1 MQLPGL
7 QEECKE
13 FLRSTD
19 IVDIRT
25 FSKQQWKT
33 FVGRKIA
40 EQNKQEILT
49 MMSRYKKITPDDY
62 KSESCEVQPYIKAL
76 NIKDARLRFKLR
88 AKMTPSVKMN
98 FMSDPVYSNN
108 LWTCEGCSGGF
119 RDTQSHILICE
130 GYSDLRCDKN
140 LDSDKSLVDYFDA
153 VIKRRMNI

>member
-1 MQLPGL
+1 MSLLSFLFSSCIQIFEVQSQLQLPGL

-88 AKMTPSVKMN
+88 AKMTPSLKMN
-98 FMSDPVYSNN
+98 FMSDPVYLKKIFGPVKVVLVASETHKAIY
-108 LWTCEGCSGGF
+108 LSVK
-119 RDTQSHILICE
+119 DILT
-130 GYSDLRCDKN
+130 
-140 LDSDKSLVDYFDA
+140 
-153 VIKRRMNI
+153 